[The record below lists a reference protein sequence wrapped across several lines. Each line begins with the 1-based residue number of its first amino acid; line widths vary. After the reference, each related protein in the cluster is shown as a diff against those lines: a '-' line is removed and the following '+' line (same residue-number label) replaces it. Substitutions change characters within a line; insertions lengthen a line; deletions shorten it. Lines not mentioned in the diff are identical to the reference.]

1 MTKSSTEI
9 YFKQLNGI
17 RFIAVFLVLLDHWL
31 VPILPIPLGHLG
43 VVIFFVLSGFLIT
56 RILFLNA
63 DEIENK
69 KSSAWP
75 KIIRFIYR
83 RSLRIFPI
91 YLILLII
98 GLIFNISNFKELWP
112 WLLTYTPN
120 IYIMLK
126 GQWLG
131 TWDHLWSLAVEEQYY
146 LIFPY
151 FILFLQKK
159 KYVGLFILM
168 ICLGISS
175 RLLFYVMAPHDMIEK
190 YWMFSYVNPISAI
203 DCFGLGGLLAYY
215 YHYHFIF
222 FLKIAKNR
230 NLLPISMIGVFI
242 SLLLSYYSKNT
253 YDNIWFS
260 VFERIISAIFA
271 YHLIMKAL
279 LEKNNYFGKFLE
291 NNIVIYLGSIS
302 YGIYLYHN
310 LVFNYYHLSGNTI
323 WGYLSNNFSYL
334 NLLNSKLIVLKFFIN
349 FLLLIGIASFSWF
362 YIEKPISR
370 LKNRL

>member
-1 MTKSSTEI
+1 MSKLSTDI

-31 VPILPIPLGHLG
+31 VPILPVPLGHLG

-63 DEIENK
+63 DEINVN

-91 YLILLII
+91 YLILLSL
-98 GLIFNISNFKELWP
+98 GLVFNISNFNQLWP
-112 WLLTYTPN
+112 WLISYTPN
-120 IYIMLK
+120 IYIMMK

-151 FILFLQKK
+151 FILFLNKN
-159 KYVGLFILM
+159 KYIRLLTAMVL
-168 ICLGISS
+168 LGIAS
-175 RLLFYVMAPHDMIEK
+175 RLIFYLILSHEVIEK
-190 YWMFSYVNPISAI
+190 YWMFSYVNPISAT

-215 YHYHFIF
+215 YHYENKS
-222 FLKIAKNR
+222 FLKLAEKTY
-230 NLLPISMIGVFI
+230 LLPISFLAVML
-242 SLLLSYYSKNT
+242 SLILSQYAKYT

-260 VFERIISAIFA
+260 IIERSISAIFA
-271 YHLIMKAL
+271 FCLIMTAL
-279 LEKNNYFGKFLE
+279 KEKKDFLGNVLE
-291 NNIVIYLGSIS
+291 NKVFFYLGSIS

-310 LVFNYYHLSGNTI
+310 LVFNFYHLNGNTI
-323 WGYLSNNFSYL
+323 WGYLSNGSNYFYS
-334 NLLNSKLIVLKFFIN
+334 LNSKFIILKFAIN
-349 FLLLIGIASFSWF
+349 FILLIGIASFSWHF
-362 YIEKPISR
+362 IEKPINK
-370 LKNRL
+370 LKNKV

>member
-1 MTKSSTEI
+1 MTKLSTDI

-56 RILFLNA
+56 RILFLSA
-63 DEIENK
+63 DEIHET

-91 YLILLII
+91 YFILLFL
-98 GLIFNISNFKELWP
+98 GLIFNLSNFNELWP
-112 WLLTYTPN
+112 WLVSYAPN
-120 IYIMLK
+120 MYIMIK

-131 TWDHLWSLAVEEQYY
+131 IWDHLWSLAVEEQYY

-151 FILFLQKK
+151 FILFFKK
-159 KYVGLFILM
+159 NKYVRLFIAM
-168 ICLGISS
+168 IIIGITS
-175 RLLFYVMAPHDMIEK
+175 RIIFYVFLPHELIEK

-203 DCFGLGGLLAYY
+203 DCFGFGGLLAYY
-215 YHYHFIF
+215 YHYENKY
-222 FLKIAKNR
+222 FLKLAEKEY
-230 NLLPISMIGVFI
+230 LLTITFLAVIV
-242 SLLLSYYSKNT
+242 SLLLSKYAKYS

-260 VFERIISAIFA
+260 IFERSISAIFA
-271 YHLIMKAL
+271 YFLIMYAL
-279 LEKNNYFGKFLE
+279 KERVNLLGKVLE
-291 NNIVIYLGSIS
+291 NKVIFYLGSIS

-310 LVFNYYHLSGNTI
+310 VVFNFYHYNGNTI
-323 WGYLSNNFSYL
+323 WGYLSNNIHYFY
-334 NLLNSKLIVLKFFIN
+334 LLNSKFIILKFLIN
-349 FLLLIGIASFSWF
+349 FLLLIGLASFSWHV
-362 YIEKPISR
+362 IEKPINR
-370 LKNRL
+370 YKNRL

>member
-1 MTKSSTEI
+1 MTKSSNDV

-63 DEIENK
+63 DEIQQT

-91 YLILLII
+91 YFILLFI
-98 GLIFNISNFKELWP
+98 GLIFNISNFNELWP

-120 IYIMLK
+120 LYIMIK

-131 TWDHLWSLAVEEQYY
+131 TWDHLWSLAVEEHYY
-146 LIFPY
+146 LFFPY
-151 FILFLQKK
+151 FIIFFTKKSYLRLFAFMI
-159 KYVGLFILM
+159 GLGVF
-168 ICLGISS
+168 S
-175 RLLFYVMAPHDMIEK
+175 RLIFYVTMPHDIIER

-215 YHYHFIF
+215 YHYDYTY
-222 FLKIAKNR
+222 FLKIAQNKY
-230 NLLPISMIGVFI
+230 LLAMTITAVAFT
-242 SLLLSYYSKNT
+242 LFLSNYSKYT
-253 YDNIWFS
+253 YDNVWFS
-260 VFERIISAIFA
+260 IFERSISALFA
-271 YHLIMKAL
+271 YFLIITAL
-279 LEKNNYFGKFLE
+279 MEKNNYLGQLLE
-291 NNIVIYLGSIS
+291 NRVIVYLGTIS

-310 LVFNYYHLSGNTI
+310 IVFNYYHLNGNTI
-323 WGYLSNNFSYL
+323 WAFLSNNL
-334 NLLNSKLIVLKFFIN
+334 TILNSLNSQLLILKFLIN

-362 YIEKPISR
+362 YIEKPINKY
-370 LKNRL
+370 KNRL

>member
-1 MTKSSTEI
+1 MTKSSNDI

-31 VPILPIPLGHLG
+31 VPILPVPLGHLG

-63 DEIENK
+63 DEIQQT

-91 YLILLII
+91 YFILLFI

-112 WLLTYTPN
+112 WLISYTPN
-120 IYIMLK
+120 LYIMIK

-146 LIFPY
+146 LFFPY
-151 FILFLQKK
+151 FILFLNKNR
-159 KYVGLFILM
+159 YLRLFVIM
-168 ICLGISS
+168 ISLGILS
-175 RLLFYVMAPHDMIEK
+175 RLIFYLIVPHDSIEK
-190 YWMFSYVNPISAI
+190 YWMFSYVNPLSAI
-203 DCFGLGGLLAYY
+203 DCFGMGGLLAYF
-215 YHYHFIF
+215 YHYDYNYL
-222 FLKIAKNR
+222 LKIAEKK
-230 NLLPISMIGVFI
+230 NLLLITISAVFI
-242 SLLLSYYSKNT
+242 SLILSNYSVYT

-260 VFERIISAIFA
+260 IFERSISAIFA
-271 YHLIMKAL
+271 YFLIMNALMERNNYLGVL
-279 LEKNNYFGKFLE
+279 LENKV
-291 NNIVIYLGSIS
+291 VIYLGSIS

-310 LVFNYYHLSGNTI
+310 IVFNYYHLNGNTI
-323 WGYLSNNFSYL
+323 WGFLSNKFSYL
-334 NLLNSKLIVLKFFIN
+334 NSLNSESSLLKFAIN

-362 YIEKPISR
+362 YIEKPINR
-370 LKNRL
+370 FKNRL

>member
-1 MTKSSTEI
+1 MTKLSTDV

-63 DEIENK
+63 DEIHRT

-75 KIIRFIYR
+75 KIFRFIYR

-91 YLILLII
+91 YFILLFI

-112 WLLTYTPN
+112 WLLSYTPN
-120 IYIMLK
+120 IYIMIK

-151 FILFLQKK
+151 FILFINHK
-159 KYVGLFILM
+159 KYVYLFIIM
-168 ICLGISS
+168 ISLGILS
-175 RLLFYVMAPHDMIEK
+175 RSYFYLYQSHVIKENMYMINE
-190 YWMFSYVNPISAI
+190 VNTISVLDA
-203 DCFGLGGLLAYY
+203 FGLGGILAFL
-215 YHYHFIF
+215 YHYKFNLFKKIF
-222 FLKIAKNR
+222 PNHYMTLVALCFYL
-230 NLLPISMIGVFI
+230 F
-242 SLLLSYYSKNT
+242 SLYLSYGSNHT
-253 YDNIWFS
+253 YDNIYYIIIRTFLAS
-260 VFERIISAIFA
+260 VFSFYLIGNSIIPNVNKF
-271 YHLIMKAL
+271 
-279 LEKNNYFGKFLE
+279 NFFLE
-291 NNIVIYLGSIS
+291 NKIIIYLGTIS

-310 LVFNYYHLSGNTI
+310 LVFNYYHLNGNTI
-323 WGYLSNNFSYL
+323 WGFLSNNVTYINS
-334 NLLNSKLIVLKFFIN
+334 LNSHLLILKFSIN

-362 YIEKPISR
+362 YIEKPINKY
-370 LKNRL
+370 KNRL

>member
-1 MTKSSTEI
+1 MTKSSDLV

-17 RFIAVFLVLLDHWL
+17 RFFAVFLVLLDHWL

-63 DEIENK
+63 DEIESS

-75 KIIRFIYR
+75 KIIQFIYR

-91 YLILLII
+91 YFILLII
-98 GLIFNISNFKELWP
+98 GFSFKISNFKELWP
-112 WLLTYTPN
+112 WLSSYTPN
-120 IYIMLK
+120 IYIMFK

-159 KYVGLFILM
+159 KYIPLFKIM
-168 ICLGISS
+168 IFLGIMS
-175 RLLFYVMAPHDMIEK
+175 RLIFYVILPHDTIEK

-203 DCFGLGGLLAYY
+203 DCFGLGGLLAHY
-215 YHYHFIF
+215 YHYDYIY
-222 FLKIAKNR
+222 FLKVAKR
-230 NLLPISMIGVFI
+230 TNLLLFTFLAVFV
-242 SLLLSYYSKNT
+242 SLLLSNYSKYT
-253 YDNIWFS
+253 YDNLWFS
-260 VFERIISAIFA
+260 VLERLISALFA
-271 YHLIMKAL
+271 YFLIMTAL
-279 LEKNNYFGKFLE
+279 LEKNNYLGKIFE
-291 NNIVIYLGSIS
+291 NKLVFYLGSIS

-310 LVFNYYHLSGNTI
+310 LVFNYYHLNKNTI
-323 WGYLSNNFSYL
+323 WGYLSNNISYF
-334 NLLNSKLIVLKFFIN
+334 NSLNSELIILKFLIN
-349 FLLLIGIASFSWF
+349 FLLLIGIASFSWYF
-362 YIEKPISR
+362 IEKPISR
-370 LKNRL
+370 FKNRL

>member
-1 MTKSSTEI
+1 MIKSSTDV

-31 VPILPIPLGHLG
+31 VPILPVPLGHLG

-63 DEIENK
+63 DEIQNT

-91 YLILLII
+91 YFILLFI

-112 WLLTYTPN
+112 WLLSYTPN
-120 IYIMLK
+120 IYIMIK

-131 TWDHLWSLAVEEQYY
+131 IWDHLWSLAVEEQYY

-151 FILFLQKK
+151 FILFLNKNN
-159 KYVGLFILM
+159 YLRLFSIM
-168 ICLGISS
+168 IGLGILS
-175 RLLFYVMAPHDMIEK
+175 RLIFYVFVPHEIIEK

-215 YHYHFIF
+215 FHYDHTY
-222 FLKIAKNR
+222 FLKIAQKK
-230 NLLPISMIGVFI
+230 NLLLITLSAVFI
-242 SLLLSYYSKNT
+242 SLILSIQSEYT

-260 VFERIISAIFA
+260 IFERSISAIFA
-271 YHLIMKAL
+271 YFLIMTAL
-279 LEKNNYFGKFLE
+279 MEKNNYLGQLLE
-291 NNIVIYLGSIS
+291 NKVVVYLGTIS

-310 LVFNYYHLSGNTI
+310 FVFNYYHLNGNTI
-323 WGYLSNNFSYL
+323 WGFLSINSTF
-334 NLLNSKLIVLKFFIN
+334 LNSLNTELIILKFVIN

-362 YIEKPISR
+362 YIEKPINR
-370 LKNRL
+370 FKNRL

>member
-1 MTKSSTEI
+1 MINSSADV

-63 DEIENK
+63 DEIKNTQ
-69 KSSAWP
+69 SSAWP

-91 YLILLII
+91 YFILLTI

-112 WLLTYTPN
+112 WLISYTPN
-120 IYIMLK
+120 IYIMIK

-151 FILFLQKK
+151 FIFFINKNKYKRLF
-159 KYVGLFILM
+159 VLM
-168 ICLGISS
+168 ICLGIFS
-175 RLLFYVMAPHDMIEK
+175 RCIFYMIAPHDIIEK
-190 YWMFSYVNPISAI
+190 YWMFSYVNPLSAI
-203 DCFGLGGLLAYY
+203 DCFGLGGILAYY
-215 YHYHFIF
+215 YHYDYIN
-222 FLKIAKNR
+222 FLKIAGKKK
-230 NLLPISMIGVFI
+230 LLLITLTAVFI
-242 SLLLSYYSKNT
+242 SLLLSHYSNFT
-253 YDNIWFS
+253 YDNLWFS
-260 VFERIISAIFA
+260 ILERSTAAVFA
-271 YHLIMKAL
+271 YFLIMTAL
-279 LEKNNYFGKFLE
+279 LEKNNLLGKFLE
-291 NNIVIYLGSIS
+291 NKLIMYLGSIS

-310 LVFNYYHLSGNTI
+310 LVFNYYHLNGNTI
-323 WGYLSNNFSYL
+323 WGFLSNKFVFL
-334 NLLNSKLIVLKFFIN
+334 NGLNSEFIFLRFLLN
-349 FLLLIGIASFSWF
+349 FLLLISLASFSWF
-362 YIEKPISR
+362 YIEKPINR
-370 LKNRL
+370 LKNKL

>member
-1 MTKSSTEI
+1 MTKSSDHV

-17 RFIAVFLVLLDHWL
+17 RFFAVFLVLLDHWL

-63 DEIENK
+63 DEIENS

-91 YLILLII
+91 YFLLLII
-98 GLIFNISNFKELWP
+98 GFIFNISNFKELWP
-112 WLLTYTPN
+112 WLLSYIPN
-120 IYIMLK
+120 IYIMFK

-151 FILFLQKK
+151 FILFLHKK
-159 KYVGLFILM
+159 KYIRLFKIM
-168 ICLGISS
+168 IFLGIMS
-175 RLLFYVMAPHDMIEK
+175 RLIFYVILPHDTIEK

-215 YHYHFIF
+215 YHYDYIY
-222 FLKIAKNR
+222 FLKVAKR
-230 NLLPISMIGVFI
+230 KNLLLFTFLAVFV
-242 SLLLSYYSKNT
+242 SLLLSNYSKYT
-253 YDNIWFS
+253 YDNLWFS
-260 VFERIISAIFA
+260 VLERLISALFA
-271 YHLIMKAL
+271 YFLIMTAL
-279 LEKNNYFGKFLE
+279 LEKNNYLGKVFE
-291 NNIVIYLGSIS
+291 NKLVFYLGSIS

-310 LVFNYYHLSGNTI
+310 LVFNYYHLNKNTI
-323 WGYLSNNFSYL
+323 WGYLSNNISYF
-334 NLLNSKLIVLKFFIN
+334 NSLNSELIILKFLIN
-349 FLLLIGIASFSWF
+349 FLLLIGIASFSWYF
-362 YIEKPISR
+362 IEKPISR
-370 LKNRL
+370 FKNRL

>member
-1 MTKSSTEI
+1 MTKSSTDV

-63 DEIENK
+63 DEIEST

-91 YLILLII
+91 YFILLII
-98 GLIFNISNFKELWP
+98 GFIFNISNFKELWP
-112 WLLTYTPN
+112 WLLSYCPN

-151 FILFLQKK
+151 FILFFNKK
-159 KYVGLFILM
+159 NYIRLFVIM
-168 ICLGISS
+168 IGLGIIS
-175 RLLFYVMAPHDMIEK
+175 RLIFYIILPHDTIEK

-215 YHYHFIF
+215 YHYDYTY
-222 FLKIAKNR
+222 FLNLAEKKYLLTIA
-230 NLLPISMIGVFI
+230 ISTVFI
-242 SLLLSYYSKNT
+242 SILLSHFSKYT
-253 YDNIWFS
+253 YDNLWFS
-260 VFERIISAIFA
+260 VIERSISAILA
-271 YHLIMKAL
+271 YFLIMTAL
-279 LEKNNYFGKFLE
+279 MEKDNYLGKFLE
-291 NNIVIYLGSIS
+291 NSFIMYLGSIS

-310 LVFNYYHLSGNTI
+310 LVFNYYHLNENTI
-323 WGYLSNNFSYL
+323 WGYLSNNFSYI
-334 NLLNSKLIVLKFFIN
+334 NSLNSKLIILKFSIN

-362 YIEKPISR
+362 YIEKPISKFKTR
-370 LKNRL
+370 I

>member
-1 MTKSSTEI
+1 MTKSSNDI

-31 VPILPIPLGHLG
+31 VPILPVPLGHLG

-63 DEIENK
+63 DEIQQT

-91 YLILLII
+91 YFILLFI

-112 WLLTYTPN
+112 WLISYTPN
-120 IYIMLK
+120 IYIMIK

-151 FILFLQKK
+151 FILFLNKNR
-159 KYVGLFILM
+159 YVRLFIIM
-168 ICLGISS
+168 ISLGILS
-175 RLLFYVMAPHDMIEK
+175 RLIFYLIVPHDSIEK
-190 YWMFSYVNPISAI
+190 YWMFSYVNPLSAI
-203 DCFGLGGLLAYY
+203 DCFGMGGLLAYF
-215 YHYHFIF
+215 YHYDYNYL
-222 FLKIAKNR
+222 LKIAEKK
-230 NLLPISMIGVFI
+230 NLLLITISAVFI
-242 SLLLSYYSKNT
+242 SLILSNYSVYT

-260 VFERIISAIFA
+260 IFERSISAIFA
-271 YHLIMKAL
+271 YFLIMNALMERNNYLGVL
-279 LEKNNYFGKFLE
+279 LENKV
-291 NNIVIYLGSIS
+291 VIYLGSIS

-310 LVFNYYHLSGNTI
+310 IVFNYYHLNGNTI
-323 WGYLSNNFSYL
+323 WGFLSNKFSYL
-334 NLLNSKLIVLKFFIN
+334 NSLNSESSLLKFAIN

-362 YIEKPISR
+362 YIEKPINR
-370 LKNRL
+370 FKNRL

>member
-1 MTKSSTEI
+1 MTKSSNDI

-31 VPILPIPLGHLG
+31 VPILPVALGHLG

-63 DEIENK
+63 DEIQQT

-91 YLILLII
+91 YFILLFI

-112 WLLTYTPN
+112 WLISYTPN
-120 IYIMLK
+120 LYIMIK

-146 LIFPY
+146 LFFPY
-151 FILFLQKK
+151 FILFLSKK
-159 KYVGLFILM
+159 NYVRLFIIM
-168 ICLGISS
+168 ITIGILS
-175 RLLFYVMAPHDMIEK
+175 RMIFYLIVPHDSIEK
-190 YWMFSYVNPISAI
+190 YWMFSYVNPLSAI
-203 DCFGLGGLLAYY
+203 DCFGMGGLLAYF
-215 YHYHFIF
+215 YHYDYNYL
-222 FLKIAKNR
+222 LKIAEKK
-230 NLLPISMIGVFI
+230 NLLLITISAVFI
-242 SLLLSYYSKNT
+242 SLILSNYSVYT

-260 VFERIISAIFA
+260 IFERSISAIFA
-271 YHLIMKAL
+271 YYLIMNALMERNNYLGVL
-279 LEKNNYFGKFLE
+279 LENKV
-291 NNIVIYLGSIS
+291 VIYLGSIS

-310 LVFNYYHLSGNTI
+310 LVFNYYHLNGNTI
-323 WGYLSNNFSYL
+323 WGFLSYKFSYL
-334 NLLNSKLIVLKFFIN
+334 NSLNSESILLKFAIN

-362 YIEKPISR
+362 YIEKPINR
-370 LKNRL
+370 FKNRL

>member
-1 MTKSSTEI
+1 MTKLSTDI

-56 RILFLNA
+56 RILFLSA
-63 DEIENK
+63 DEIHET

-91 YLILLII
+91 YFILLFL
-98 GLIFNISNFKELWP
+98 GLIFNLSNFNELWP
-112 WLLTYTPN
+112 WLVSYTPN
-120 IYIMLK
+120 MYIMIK

-131 TWDHLWSLAVEEQYY
+131 IWDHLWSLAVEEQYY

-151 FILFLQKK
+151 FILFFNKN
-159 KYVGLFILM
+159 KYVRLFIAM
-168 ICLGISS
+168 IIIGITS
-175 RLLFYVMAPHDMIEK
+175 RIIFYVYLPHELIEK

-203 DCFGLGGLLAYY
+203 DCFGFGGLLAYC
-215 YHYHFIF
+215 YHYENRY
-222 FLKIAKNR
+222 FLKLAEKEY
-230 NLLPISMIGVFI
+230 LLTITFLAVIV
-242 SLLLSYYSKNT
+242 SLLLSKYAKYS

-260 VFERIISAIFA
+260 IFERSISAIFA
-271 YHLIMKAL
+271 YFLIMYAL
-279 LEKNNYFGKFLE
+279 KERVNLLGKVLE
-291 NNIVIYLGSIS
+291 NKVIFYLGSIS

-310 LVFNYYHLSGNTI
+310 VVFNFYHYNGNTI
-323 WGYLSNNFSYL
+323 WGYLSNNIHYFY
-334 NLLNSKLIVLKFFIN
+334 LLNSKFIILKFLIN
-349 FLLLIGIASFSWF
+349 FLLLIGLASFSWHV
-362 YIEKPISR
+362 IEKPINR
-370 LKNRL
+370 YKNRL

>member
-1 MTKSSTEI
+1 MTKSSNDV

-63 DEIENK
+63 DEIQQT

-91 YLILLII
+91 YFILLFI
-98 GLIFNISNFKELWP
+98 GLVFNISNFKELWP
-112 WLLTYTPN
+112 WLISYTPN
-120 IYIMLK
+120 FYIMFK

-151 FILFLQKK
+151 FILFLTKK
-159 KYVGLFILM
+159 NYVRLFIIM
-168 ICLGISS
+168 ISLGILS
-175 RLLFYVMAPHDMIEK
+175 RLIFYFIVPHDTIEK
-190 YWMFSYVNPISAI
+190 YWMFSYVNPLSAI
-203 DCFGLGGLLAYY
+203 DCFGMGGLLAYF
-215 YHYHFIF
+215 YHYDYPFL
-222 FLKIAKNR
+222 LKIAEKK
-230 NLLPISMIGVFI
+230 NLLPITLSAVFI
-242 SLLLSYYSKNT
+242 SLILSDYSEYT

-260 VFERIISAIFA
+260 IIERSISAIFA
-271 YHLIMKAL
+271 YFLIMNALMERNNYLGQL
-279 LEKNNYFGKFLE
+279 LENK
-291 NNIVIYLGSIS
+291 VVVYLGSIS

-310 LVFNYYHLSGNTI
+310 LVFNYYHLNGNTI
-323 WGYLSNNFSYL
+323 WGYLTNNFTYL
-334 NLLNSKLIVLKFFIN
+334 NSLNSESILLKFVIN
-349 FLLLIGIASFSWF
+349 FLLLIGLASFSWF
-362 YIEKPISR
+362 YIEKPINR
-370 LKNRL
+370 FKNRL

>member
-1 MTKSSTEI
+1 MTKSSSDV

-63 DEIENK
+63 DEIHRTK
-69 KSSAWP
+69 LSVWP

-91 YLILLII
+91 YFILLFI

-112 WLLTYTPN
+112 WLLSYTPN
-120 IYIMLK
+120 FYIMIK

-151 FILFLQKK
+151 FILFLNKK
-159 KYVGLFILM
+159 NYLSLFAIM
-168 ICLGISS
+168 IGLGIMS
-175 RLLFYVMAPHDMIEK
+175 RLIFYFMMPHDIIEK

-215 YHYHFIF
+215 YHYDHVL
-222 FLKIAKNR
+222 FLKIDQKKNY
-230 NLLPISMIGVFI
+230 LPITIAAVVI
-242 SLLLSYYSKNT
+242 TLVLSNYSEYT
-253 YDNIWFS
+253 YDNVWFS
-260 VFERIISAIFA
+260 IFERSVSAIFA
-271 YHLIMKAL
+271 YFLILTALKEKNHYLGQL
-279 LEKNNYFGKFLE
+279 LENRV
-291 NNIVIYLGSIS
+291 IVYLGSIS

-310 LVFNYYHLSGNTI
+310 LIFNFYHQNGNTI
-323 WGYLSNNFSYL
+323 WGFLSNNFTF
-334 NLLNSKLIVLKFFIN
+334 LNSLNPEFIILKFAIN

-362 YIEKPISR
+362 YIEKPINR
-370 LKNRL
+370 FKNRL

>member
-1 MTKSSTEI
+1 MTKSSTDV

-31 VPILPIPLGHLG
+31 IPILPIPLGHLG

-63 DEIENK
+63 DEIHRT

-91 YLILLII
+91 YFILLII
-98 GLIFNISNFKELWP
+98 GLVFNISNFKELWP
-112 WLLTYTPN
+112 WLLSYTPN
-120 IYIMLK
+120 LYIMIK

-131 TWDHLWSLAVEEQYY
+131 NWDHLWSLAVEEQYY

-151 FILFLQKK
+151 FILFLNKK
-159 KYVGLFILM
+159 NYLQLFAIMIGLGVL
-168 ICLGISS
+168 S
-175 RLLFYVMAPHDMIEK
+175 RLIFYVMMPHNIIEK

-215 YHYHFIF
+215 YHYDHTY
-222 FLKIAKNR
+222 FLKIAQKKYLLALTMIAVVITL
-230 NLLPISMIGVFI
+230 NLSN
-242 SLLLSYYSKNT
+242 YSKYT
-253 YDNIWFS
+253 YDNVWFS
-260 VFERIISAIFA
+260 IFERSISAIFA
-271 YHLIMKAL
+271 YFLIMTALMENKNYLGQL
-279 LEKNNYFGKFLE
+279 LENK
-291 NNIVIYLGSIS
+291 VIFYLGSIS

-310 LVFNYYHLSGNTI
+310 LIFNFYHQDGNTI
-323 WGYLSNNFSYL
+323 WGFLSNNLSFL
-334 NLLNSKLIVLKFFIN
+334 NSLNSKLVLLKFLIN

-362 YIEKPISR
+362 YIETPINK
-370 LKNRL
+370 LKNKI

>member
-1 MTKSSTEI
+1 MTKLSTDV

-17 RFIAVFLVLLDHWL
+17 RFLAVFLVLLDHWL

-63 DEIENK
+63 DEIHRT

-75 KIIRFIYR
+75 KIFRFIYR

-91 YLILLII
+91 YFILLFI

-112 WLLTYTPN
+112 WLVSYTPN
-120 IYIMLK
+120 IYIMIK

-151 FILFLQKK
+151 FILFLNKK
-159 KYVGLFILM
+159 NYLRLFAIM
-168 ICLGISS
+168 ISLGIFS
-175 RLLFYVMAPHDMIEK
+175 RLIFYVSMPHDIIEK
-190 YWMFSYVNPISAI
+190 YWMFSYVNPVSAI

-215 YHYHFIF
+215 YHYDYTY
-222 FLKIAKNR
+222 FLKIAQKKY
-230 NLLPISMIGVFI
+230 LLTFTMMAVVVTLI
-242 SLLLSYYSKNT
+242 LSNYSNYT
-253 YDNIWFS
+253 YDNVWFS
-260 VFERIISAIFA
+260 IFERSISAIFA
-271 YHLIMKAL
+271 YYLIMTAL
-279 LEKNNYFGKFLE
+279 LEKNNYLGQLLE
-291 NNIVIYLGSIS
+291 NSVIVYLGTIS

-310 LVFNYYHLSGNTI
+310 FVFNYYHLNGNTI
-323 WGYLSNNFSYL
+323 WGLLSI
-334 NLLNSKLIVLKFFIN
+334 NLTFLNSLNAELILLKFSIN

-362 YIEKPISR
+362 YIEKPINKY
-370 LKNRL
+370 KNRL

>member
-1 MTKSSTEI
+1 MTKSSNDI

-31 VPILPIPLGHLG
+31 VPILPVPLGHLG

-63 DEIENK
+63 DEIQQT

-91 YLILLII
+91 YFILLFI
-98 GLIFNISNFKELWP
+98 GFIFNISNFKELWP
-112 WLLTYTPN
+112 WLISYTPN
-120 IYIMLK
+120 LYIMIK

-146 LIFPY
+146 IFFPY
-151 FILFLQKK
+151 FILFLSKK
-159 KYVGLFILM
+159 NYVRLFIIM
-168 ICLGISS
+168 ISIGILS
-175 RLLFYVMAPHDMIEK
+175 RMIFYLIVPHDSIEK

-203 DCFGLGGLLAYY
+203 DCFGIGGLLAYF
-215 YHYHFIF
+215 YHYDYNYL
-222 FLKIAKNR
+222 LKIAEKK
-230 NLLPISMIGVFI
+230 NLLLITISAVFI
-242 SLLLSYYSKNT
+242 SLILSNYSVYT

-260 VFERIISAIFA
+260 IFERSISAIFA
-271 YHLIMKAL
+271 YFLIMNALMERNNYLGVL
-279 LEKNNYFGKFLE
+279 LENKV
-291 NNIVIYLGSIS
+291 VIYLGSIS

-310 LVFNYYHLSGNTI
+310 LVFNYYHLNGNTI
-323 WGYLSNNFSYL
+323 WGFLSYKFSYL
-334 NLLNSKLIVLKFFIN
+334 NSLNSESILLKFAIN

-362 YIEKPISR
+362 YIEKPINR
-370 LKNRL
+370 FKNRL

>member
-1 MTKSSTEI
+1 MIKSSTDV

-63 DEIENK
+63 DEIQINQ
-69 KSSAWP
+69 SSGWP

-91 YLILLII
+91 YFILLII
-98 GLIFNISNFKELWP
+98 GFIFNISNFKELWP
-112 WLLTYTPN
+112 WLLSYTPN
-120 IYIMLK
+120 IYIMIK

-151 FILFLQKK
+151 FILFFNKK
-159 KYVGLFILM
+159 KYVRLFVIM
-168 ICLGISS
+168 ITLGILS
-175 RLLFYVMAPHDMIEK
+175 RLIFYVIVPHDSIEK
-190 YWMFSYVNPISAI
+190 YWMFSYVNPFSAI

-215 YHYHFIF
+215 YHYNNTY
-222 FLKIAKNR
+222 FLKIAKKNFF
-230 NLLPISMIGVFI
+230 LVITLSGVLV
-242 SLLLSYYSKNT
+242 SLLLSHYSKYT
-253 YDNIWFS
+253 YDNLWFS
-260 VFERIISAIFA
+260 ILERSFSALFA
-271 YHLIMKAL
+271 FFLIGTAL
-279 LEKNNYFGKFLE
+279 LEKNNYLGKVLE
-291 NNIVIYLGSIS
+291 NNVVVYLGSIS

-310 LVFNYYHLSGNTI
+310 LVFNYYHLNENTI
-323 WGYLSNNFSYL
+323 WGYLSNRFSYL
-334 NLLNSKLIVLKFFIN
+334 SSLTSEFILLKFLIN
-349 FLLLIGIASFSWF
+349 FLLLIGLASFSWHF
-362 YIEKPISR
+362 IEKPINR
-370 LKNRL
+370 FKNRL

>member
-1 MTKSSTEI
+1 MTKLSTDI

-56 RILFLNA
+56 RILFLSA
-63 DEIENK
+63 DEIHET

-91 YLILLII
+91 YFILLFL
-98 GLIFNISNFKELWP
+98 GLIFNLSNFNELWP
-112 WLLTYTPN
+112 WLVSYTPN
-120 IYIMLK
+120 MYIMIK

-131 TWDHLWSLAVEEQYY
+131 IWDHLWSLAVEEQYY

-151 FILFLQKK
+151 FILFFNKN
-159 KYVGLFILM
+159 KYVRLFIAM
-168 ICLGISS
+168 IIIGITS
-175 RLLFYVMAPHDMIEK
+175 RIIFYVFLPHELIEK

-203 DCFGLGGLLAYY
+203 DCFGFGGLLAYY
-215 YHYHFIF
+215 YHYENKY
-222 FLKIAKNR
+222 FLKLAEKEY
-230 NLLPISMIGVFI
+230 LLTITFLAVIV
-242 SLLLSYYSKNT
+242 SLLLSKYAKYS

-260 VFERIISAIFA
+260 IFERSISAIFA
-271 YHLIMKAL
+271 YFLIMYAL
-279 LEKNNYFGKFLE
+279 KERVNLLGKVLE
-291 NNIVIYLGSIS
+291 NKVIFYLGSIS

-310 LVFNYYHLSGNTI
+310 VVFNFYHYNGNTI
-323 WGYLSNNFSYL
+323 WGYLSNNIHYFY
-334 NLLNSKLIVLKFFIN
+334 LLNSKFIILKFLIN
-349 FLLLIGIASFSWF
+349 FLLLIGLASFSWHV
-362 YIEKPISR
+362 IEKPINR
-370 LKNRL
+370 YKNRL

>member
-1 MTKSSTEI
+1 MTKSSNDI

-31 VPILPIPLGHLG
+31 VPILPVPLGHLG

-63 DEIENK
+63 DEIQQT

-91 YLILLII
+91 YFILLFI

-112 WLLTYTPN
+112 WLISYTPN
-120 IYIMLK
+120 LYIMIK

-146 LIFPY
+146 LFFPY
-151 FILFLQKK
+151 FILFLSKK
-159 KYVGLFILM
+159 NYVRLFIIM
-168 ICLGISS
+168 ISIGILS
-175 RLLFYVMAPHDMIEK
+175 RMIFYLIVPHDSIEK
-190 YWMFSYVNPISAI
+190 YWMFSYVNPLSAI
-203 DCFGLGGLLAYY
+203 DCFGMGGLLAYF
-215 YHYHFIF
+215 YHYDYNYL
-222 FLKIAKNR
+222 LKIAEKK
-230 NLLPISMIGVFI
+230 NLLLITISAVFI
-242 SLLLSYYSKNT
+242 SLILSNYSVYT

-260 VFERIISAIFA
+260 IFERSISAIFA
-271 YHLIMKAL
+271 YFLIMNALMERNNYLGVL
-279 LEKNNYFGKFLE
+279 LENKV
-291 NNIVIYLGSIS
+291 VIYLGSIS

-310 LVFNYYHLSGNTI
+310 LVFNYYHLNGNTI
-323 WGYLSNNFSYL
+323 WGFLSYKFSYL
-334 NLLNSKLIVLKFFIN
+334 NSLNSESILLKFAIN

-362 YIEKPISR
+362 YIEKPINR
-370 LKNRL
+370 FKNRL